1 MPSSSAWRRNPGSSV
16 EPSISTIL
24 NRLPLVSSAKS
35 RRLTLTP
42 GDISVMRIASFVVAV
57 VPAFRAFTGFRTNG
71 SSLVPAPETKFGREV
86 VCSGSG
92 PTRTTFSR
100 FLKKRRSKRRR
111 SKSNKQHHHGNKPPS
126 SSSSE
131 DLESI
136 HSPLSSTVA
145 TSLTSLGLL
154 PHLTSS
160 SSRTPSPS
168 SSSSISRP
176 VADGPSGRPSLSVS
190 ASTAIVKLKW
200 TPVWLLLANTV
211 YSVIGD
217 VSVGTPE
224 MIPDSPDR
232 DMLPLNSIPAGRAGK
247 IDHVPGSIP
256 LKFGTIT
263 KSG

>member
-1 MPSSSAWRRNPGSSV
+1 MY
-16 EPSISTIL
+16 
-24 NRLPLVSSAKS
+24 
-35 RRLTLTP
+35 
-42 GDISVMRIASFVVAV
+42 
-57 VPAFRAFTGFRTNG
+57 
-71 SSLVPAPETKFGREV
+71 
-86 VCSGSG
+86 SGSG

-100 FLKKRRSKRRR
+100 FLKKRRSRRRR

-131 DLESI
+131 DLVST
-136 HSPLSSTVA
+136 HSPSSSTVA

-154 PHLTSS
+154 PHLISS

-168 SSSSISRP
+168 SSSSTSRP
-176 VADGPSGRPSLSVS
+176 VADGPSGNPSPSVS
-190 ASTAIVKLKW
+190 SRIAIEKVNC

-232 DMLPLNSIPAGRAGK
+232 DIVPLNSNPAGRAGK

-256 LKFGTIT
+256 D
-263 KSG
+263 KSGTMMKSDWLSTASKTSPAVPLLE